1 MLSRFFMYTDV
12 HAHYTYTYLTYDVQ
26 DVETFQHFDKITEMQ
41 CVTKVYT
48 FHTPH
53 FIPRLIFV
61 LVVSVNNICR
71 LNISLCYPHYGKW
84 ATKRFF
90 FFFCKSATRSPLKRK

>member
-1 MLSRFFMYTDV
+1 MLSCFFMYTDV
-12 HAHYTYTYLTYDVQ
+12 HAHYTYIYLTYDIQ
-26 DVETFQHFDKITEMQ
+26 AVETIQHFDRITKNAVLQ
-41 CVTKVYT
+41 NYT
-48 FHTPH
+48 HFTPRT

-90 FFFCKSATRSPLKRK
+90 FFFFAKALRDLR